1 MEDYSQQ
8 IKAFLEFLKDCE
20 EANQTAA
27 SVEADMDLR
36 TQDILHNMELRQ
48 NSQYD
53 YICQG
58 IALKNIR
65 RRRREAKDTREITDL
80 ICDWS
85 ASRKGTIKELEQL
98 LGKVRR
104 AEKKTSN
111 RYYINKTDVMKG
123 LLE

>member
-1 MEDYSQQ
+1 MEDCSQQ
-8 IKAFLEFLKDCE
+8 IKAFLEFLKGCE
-20 EANQTAA
+20 VANQAAA
-27 SVEADMDLR
+27 SVEADMDSR
-36 TQDILHNMELRQ
+36 TQDILYNMELRQ

-53 YICQG
+53 YICLG
-58 IALKNIR
+58 IALKDIR

-98 LGKVRR
+98 LGKVRK
-104 AEKKTSN
+104 AEEKTSD